1 MLHQILDSPWSV
13 SANHEIFFKVA
24 GFHCI
29 LDNRIFIL
37 YNHNGYMVSFHADL
51 NKLMQIG
58 TSLAMN
64 KKIIVKAR
72 IISLKPFIFFHNKK
86 NLTLLRLLL
95 AFANFLSFRS
105 KAKNNQRIYFK
116 TTPLR
121 IFLYIYHLTYI
132 PRKFAQ
138 NKYFGIFKHLI
149 SKLKYLPP
157 VRSFSN
163 AILSASRW
171 LIILEVI
178 FAIFFL
184 FYIFKTRC

>member
-1 MLHQILDSPWSV
+1 MCYLVEYPRYALCISIAADTRASSDSGFSLINVCKSWNFCQSCWFFIFHLLHW
-13 SANHEIFFKVA
+13 
-24 GFHCI
+24 I

-64 KKIIVKAR
+64 NKIIVKVR

-105 KAKNNQRIYFK
+105 EAKNNQWIFQNY
-116 TTPLR
+116 TSR
-121 IFLYIYHLTYI
+121 IFLYIH
-132 PRKFAQ
+132 
-138 NKYFGIFKHLI
+138 HLI
-149 SKLKYLPP
+149 YSEEI
-157 VRSFSN
+157 RT
-163 AILSASRW
+163 
-171 LIILEVI
+171 EQI
-178 FAIFFL
+178 FWNSSI
-184 FYIFKTRC
+184 